1 MHVEMEDDLATASPD
16 IKEQFVARLRNSL
29 FLSDFSGFQDHFR
42 KDVFVLLT
50 DVVEAPDVFLRNY
63 KEVNWSTRID
73 IPKHHKRFILVE
85 EFSRFF
91 ASDDFTEEALLFHGL
106 PDVKDA
112 CSGSEPEVDHIP
124 SNV

>member
-42 KDVFVLLT
+42 KDVFVLLS

-63 KEVNWSTRID
+63 KEVNWSTRMD
-73 IPKHHKRFILVE
+73 IPEHYKKLISVE
-85 EFSRFF
+85 EFSGFF
-91 ASDDFTEEALLFHGL
+91 TSDNFTEEAILFHGL
-106 PDVKDA
+106 PETKGA
-112 CSGSEPEVDHIP
+112 YSGSEPVVNHSP

>member
-1 MHVEMEDDLATASPD
+1 MHVEMEDDLATAPFD
-16 IKEQFVARLRNSL
+16 IKEQFVAWLRNSL
-29 FLSDFSGFQDHFR
+29 LSSYLSGFQDHMR
-42 KDVFVLLT
+42 KDMLILLS
-50 DVVEAPDVFLRNY
+50 DVVETPDVFLRDD
-63 KEVNWSTRID
+63 KEVNRSTRMD
-73 IPKHHKRFILVE
+73 IPEHHKRFISVE
-85 EFSRFF
+85 EFSGFF

>member
-29 FLSDFSGFQDHFR
+29 LLSYLSSFEDHSQ
-42 KDVFVLLT
+42 KDVLVLVS

-63 KEVNWSTRID
+63 KKVNRSTRMDVPEHYKKLIS
-73 IPKHHKRFILVE
+73 VE
-85 EFSRFF
+85 EFSGFF
-91 ASDDFTEEALLFHGL
+91 TSDNFTEEAILFHGL
-106 PDVKDA
+106 PETKDA
-112 CSGSEPEVDHIP
+112 CSGSEPVVNHIP

>member
-1 MHVEMEDDLATASPD
+1 MHVEMEDDLATAPFD
-16 IKEQFVARLRNSL
+16 IKEQFVAWLRNSL
-29 FLSDFSGFQDHFR
+29 LSSYLSGFQDHMR
-42 KDVFVLLT
+42 KDMLILLS
-50 DVVEAPDVFLRNY
+50 DVVETPDVFLRDD
-63 KEVNWSTRID
+63 KKVNRSTRMD
-73 IPKHHKRFILVE
+73 IPEHHKRFISVE
-85 EFSRFF
+85 EFSGFF